1 MSRGD
6 RHGLGIVMSAGAA
19 PLRLLRAPEVFAP
32 AAIGSQE
39 ILIGGGRIL
48 AIGPDLAA
56 TATLPGLVEVVRL
69 PAGKLVPGLIDQHVH
84 FIGGGEGDGPHAR
97 MPELSFEAF
106 ASAGVTTAVGLLG
119 SEIEA
124 KTLPLLLRK
133 AHELDRAGLTSFIYS
148 GAMALPAPCLTQS
161 VRSDIVLVDK
171 VIGAKSAIAE
181 RAFPNL
187 DFPGFAALAGELAQA
202 KAMSGK
208 AAVLHLH
215 VGRLQSGLT
224 TLFDL
229 VESMDFPPA
238 QAVPT
243 HVNRSPD
250 GSPVFEQGIRFA
262 NAGGIIDFT
271 CCLGPRDGIPAG
283 LDAVEAVQRALD
295 AGVPEDRITLSS
307 DAGVAVPAAGGQ
319 GGFVAVPP
327 SILFR
332 DLKRLATEGGLGW
345 AQALPFVTSNV
356 ARVLGLAGRKGGI
369 APGMDADLVF
379 IGEDDRIA
387 WVMSSGRLV
396 FSRADDANQ

>member
-1 MSRGD
+1 M
-6 RHGLGIVMSAGAA
+6 

-32 AAIGSQE
+32 AAIGAQE
-39 ILIGGGRIL
+39 ILIGGERIL

-56 TATLPGLVEVVRL
+56 TATLPGLVEVVTL
-69 PAGKLVPGLIDQHVH
+69 PPGKLIPGLIDQHVH

-97 MPELSFEAF
+97 MPELSFEDF

-133 AHELDRAGLTSFIYS
+133 AHELDRAGLTCFIYS
-148 GAMALPAPCLTQS
+148 GAMALPAPYLTQS

-187 DFPGFAALAGELAQA
+187 DFPAFAALAGELVQG

-224 TLFDL
+224 MLFDL
-229 VESMDFPPA
+229 VERMDFPPA

-250 GSPVFEQGIRFA
+250 VSPVFEQGIRFA
-262 NAGGIIDFT
+262 KAGGIIDFT
-271 CCLGPRDGIPAG
+271 CCLGPRDGIPTG
-283 LDAVEAVQRALD
+283 LDTVEAVQRALD

-387 WVMSSGRLV
+387 WVMSAGRLV
-396 FSRADDANQ
+396 FNRADDANQ